1 MHSRM
6 PRPPMPV
13 PGILIHKEPY
23 CVTGGGRERE
33 RETRRVNLIK
43 VADRSPP
50 ELRSPLN

>member
-23 CVTGGGRERE
+23 CVTGGGREGE
-33 RETRRVNLIK
+33 RNEESK
-43 VADRSPP
+43 SHKGGRSLPT
-50 ELRSPLN
+50 